1 MGKWAHLPIP
11 RKLDMEWADK
21 SGIQKCK
28 EAQASIFSL
37 LHLQCMQFH
46 TLIEQY
52 RQRTYCRQIARLA
65 LSLCSMIAA
74 Q

>member
-1 MGKWAHLPIP
+1 MGKWAHLPIH
-11 RKLDMEWADK
+11 RKLDMELSDK

-28 EAQASIFSL
+28 EAQASIFSRCN
-37 LHLQCMQFH
+37 LQCMQFH

-52 RQRTYCRQIARLA
+52 HQRIYCHLIARLA
-65 LSLCSMIAA
+65 LSLCLTIMD